1 LEYAHSQAQ
10 QFLDKALSALTSLKE
25 SGAKEALIETAKFM
39 AGRTFRADILATGQR
54 GKT

>member
-39 AGRTFRADILATGQR
+39 AGRTV
-54 GKT
+54 